1 METQMVHKYF
11 NNVCMAKTMGHD
23 KTADIHILRENK
35 EAYIIK
41 HVTYEKIVEEINEL
55 KDRMEA

>member
-11 NNVCMAKTMGHD
+11 NNVCMAKTMGHKD
-23 KTADIHILRENK
+23 TADIHILREGE

-41 HVTYEKIVEEINEL
+41 HVTYKKIVEEINDL
-55 KDRMEA
+55 KKRMEA